1 MKRFK
6 ETIKTH
12 ITKEKAKSIAKK
24 AAPFMMIAV
33 ALVLCAAPSTLAAG
47 PNLTKLIKSIITI
60 IENIFI
66 IVGVIF
72 TAYGV
77 GALVMA
83 FKNEDGD
90 SKHRAAMQLGVGV
103 ALISISALEK
113 ALNLTQY
120 IRNF

>member
-33 ALVLCAAPSTLAAG
+33 ALVLCAAPSTLAAV
-47 PNLTKLIKSIITI
+47 NLTKLIKSIITI